1 MVGSVFPLFYAP
13 ADPMLLCGVAVTV
26 LRKSP
31 FQGATIPTLC
41 PLKRAKW
48 ALLMSDKAHI
58 VLQYGLFRNP
68 KWVLSQSGIEAV
80 VLRCCVNR

>member
-13 ADPMLLCGVAVTV
+13 ADPILLCGVAVTV

-31 FQGATIPTLC
+31 FQG
-41 PLKRAKW
+41 AKW